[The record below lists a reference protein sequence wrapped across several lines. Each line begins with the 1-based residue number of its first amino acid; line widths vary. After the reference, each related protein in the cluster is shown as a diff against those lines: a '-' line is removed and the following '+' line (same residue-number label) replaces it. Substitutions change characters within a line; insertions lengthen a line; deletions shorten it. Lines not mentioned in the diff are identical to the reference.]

1 MVDMLAFAKI
11 LKNTGETSGFTR
23 EDFHA
28 EIQKRAEGT
37 RRPGQSS
44 AQAYASYLN
53 TESGR
58 ILHDAYKRAP
68 AAPPQAP
75 QDLAPRNTKPSP
87 GPASEEM
94 AALARKLSR
103 ERKISYAQAFSRL
116 FTDAAYAELAG
127 RVREEERQATA
138 AVRDQRAPISRAQEE
153 LERDFRLGRSP
164 GSERL

>member
-28 EIQKRAEGT
+28 EIQKRAEGI

-53 TESGR
+53 TEPGR

-75 QDLAPRNTKPSP
+75 QDTATRNTKPAP
-87 GPASEEM
+87 GPASEELS
-94 AALARKLSR
+94 ALARKLAR
-103 ERKISYAQAFSRL
+103 ERRITYAQAFTRL
-116 FTDAAYAELAG
+116 LT
-127 RVREEERQATA
+127 
-138 AVRDQRAPISRAQEE
+138 
-153 LERDFRLGRSP
+153 
-164 GSERL
+164 